1 MKTEI
6 EKLKEYRKKYENA
19 KNEKEYQKAT
29 LNLGKIFDKYGTIE
43 IVEIQNLIN

>member
-6 EKLKEYRKKYENA
+6 QELKKYRHQYENA
-19 KNEKEYQKAT
+19 QSDYKFEQAQEY
-29 LNLGKIFDKYGTIE
+29 LGKVYDKYGTIE